1 MYLGVIFLVIANTA
15 LGTQYLMYQRQT
27 GKRYQTLVA
36 LGGSYEALSKSGRTQ
51 IRWYFLLP
59 VLVACVSAVFGILS
73 FTEGLLSSYFK
84 MQKNHIIFVGILV
97 ILVICVVEYLY
108 MMAVMRPSDRTI
120 RELMKR
126 KREED

>member
-1 MYLGVIFLVIANTA
+1 M
-15 LGTQYLMYQRQT
+15 
-27 GKRYQTLVA
+27 
-36 LGGSYEALSKSGRTQ
+36 
-51 IRWYFLLP
+51 
-59 VLVACVSAVFGILS
+59 
-73 FTEGLLSSYFK
+73 LSSYFK

-108 MMAVMRPSDRTI
+108 MMAVMRASDRTI